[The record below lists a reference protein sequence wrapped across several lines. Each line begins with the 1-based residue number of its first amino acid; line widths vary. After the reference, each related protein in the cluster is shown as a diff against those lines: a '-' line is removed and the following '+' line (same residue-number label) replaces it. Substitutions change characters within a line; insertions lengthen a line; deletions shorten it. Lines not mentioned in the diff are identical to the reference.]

1 MFPMHAA
8 PQKQSFHRIPELDAL
23 RGLAALSVVLFHFS
37 GSNKNLLGWDF
48 RFGVTGVDIFFMISG
63 FVIFLTIQKIHR
75 WQDFVVFRFARLYPA
90 FWCCML
96 VTAIFMLVYEP
107 ENLSIS
113 QFLANATM
121 LPAYFS
127 EKDLDGSY
135 WTLLVEI
142 NFYLWILAVYMTGTL
157 KRIEDIGFAFLV
169 LIIVFHVFSENYA
182 GLHQIVASKVQLVNH
197 FPLFYSGILFYQ
209 LFKGQK
215 TTKNILL
222 LIFSLMASCYLH
234 SKGGKSLYYISATK
248 HYFILAFYYIV
259 FTLFIYGKL
268 RFLDKMLLIQ
278 LGKISYCLYLIH
290 QYVGLHLISTFTEI
304 LHFNIYLAI
313 VLALGISI
321 FLAYIVNFFIEIPSN
336 DLIRKWYKNRLG
348 KKLHAQQTIA

>member
-1 MFPMHAA
+1 MHSA

-75 WQDFVVFRFARLYPA
+75 WQDFAVFRFARLYPA

-96 VTAIFMLVYEP
+96 VTAVFMLVYEP
-107 ENLSIS
+107 ENLSVT
-113 QFLANATM
+113 QLLANATM

-157 KRIEDIGFAFLV
+157 KRIEDIGFAFII
-169 LIIVFHVFSENYA
+169 LIVVFHIFSENDTS
-182 GLHQIVASKVQLVNH
+182 LHQIVVSKVQLANH

-215 TTKNILL
+215 TVKNILL
-222 LIFSLMASCYLH
+222 MVFSLLASFYLH
-234 SKGGKSLYYISATK
+234 SKGGKSMYYISAVE
-248 HYFILAFYYIV
+248 HCFMLVFYHAV

-268 RFLDKMLLIQ
+268 RFLDKMPLIQ

-290 QYVGLHLISTFTEI
+290 QYAGLQLIATFTEV
-304 LHFNIYLAI
+304 LHFNIYTAI
-313 VLALGISI
+313 VLALGLAVL
-321 FLAYIVNFFIEIPSN
+321 LAYFANTFVEIPAN
-336 DLIRKWYKNRLG
+336 ELIRNWYKNRRSER
-348 KKLHAQQTIA
+348 LHANRTVA